1 MDRVETGL
9 AETLSELMRR
19 LYPITRS
26 ITGPGV
32 RETLAILSETYP
44 IQVNEVATGTP
55 VFDWI
60 VPREWSV
67 REAWV
72 KDPSGRTVIDFKDHN
87 LHVLNYSAP
96 IEGRFSLEE
105 LKPHLYSLPNQPDL
119 IPYRTSY
126 YNENWGFCL
135 TDRQLQ
141 SLTDGVYEVKIDS
154 TLANGSL
161 TYGEIVIPG
170 EIEDEILI
178 STHTC
183 HPSLAN
189 DNLSGLLTS
198 VNLAKRVAAKP
209 HRHTYHFLFIPGTI
223 GSITWL
229 AQNEARAQRIK
240 HGLVLTGM
248 GDGGP
253 FTYKKSRRGDAVID
267 RVAPHVLGAMDE
279 AHEVIDFYP
288 YGYDERQFC
297 SPGFNLPVGRISR
310 TPHGEYPEYHTSGD
324 NLEFVQPDQIV
335 RAIDVVEA
343 ILDTADRNKTLKS
356 LNPKCEP
363 QLGKHGLYRKVAG
376 QTGQQ
381 TDELA
386 LLWVMSAADGSQ
398 SVLDIAEKAKMPF
411 ARIAA
416 AADRLEQ
423 HALVEAVQPA

>member
-1 MDRVETGL
+1 MDRDDTQL
-9 AETLSELMRR
+9 AETLRELMGR

-32 RETLAILSETYP
+32 RQTLAILSETYP
-44 IQVNEVATGTP
+44 IRVIEVPTGTP
-55 VFDWI
+55 VFDWV

-67 REAWV
+67 REAWI
-72 KDPSGRTVIDFKDHN
+72 KDPAGRTIVDFKTHN

-96 IEGRFSLEE
+96 MEGRFSLAE
-105 LKPHLYSLPNQPDL
+105 LKPHLYSLPEQPDA

-141 SLTDGVYEVKIDS
+141 SLADDTYEVKIDT
-154 TLANGSL
+154 TLAPGSL
-161 TYGEIVIPG
+161 TLGEIVIPG
-170 EIEDEILI
+170 EIEDEILV

-189 DNLSGLLTS
+189 DNLSGMLTAIT
-198 VNLAKRVAAKP
+198 LAKRVSAKK
-209 HRHTYHFLFIPGTI
+209 HRHTYRFLFIPGTI

-229 AQNEARAQRIK
+229 ALNEGTAQRIK

-248 GDGGP
+248 GDMGP

-267 RVAPHVLGAMDE
+267 KVAPHVLGAMGE

-324 NLEFVQPDQIV
+324 NLDFVQPAQIA

-343 ILDTADRNKTLKS
+343 ILDTADRNKVLKS

-386 LLWVMSAADGSQ
+386 LLWVMSAADGTQ

-416 AADRLEQ
+416 AAQRLED
-423 HALVEAVQPA
+423 HALVEPV